1 MAERAL
7 LAAVFAQVAMTFA
20 LLVWLGRARA
30 TSAARREVKL
40 ADVALSSDAWPDRI
54 KQIAN
59 SFANQFELPVLFYVA
74 ALLAI
79 VTRQADGIAA
89 ALAWGFVTLRMVHA
103 WIHVTHNHVIRRF
116 QVYVA
121 GFTMLAALWLYLAVR
136 VLTSPGLA

>member
-30 TSAARREVKL
+30 ASAARREVKL
-40 ADVALSSDAWPDRI
+40 ADVALSSEAWPDRI
-54 KQIAN
+54 KQVAN
-59 SFANQFELPVLFYVA
+59 SFELPVLFYVA

-79 VTRQADGIAA
+79 VTRQVDGIAA
-89 ALAWGFVTLRMVHA
+89 ALAWGFVMLRMVHA
-103 WIHVTHNHVIRRF
+103 YIHVTHNHVIRRF

-121 GFTMLAALWLYLAVR
+121 GFAMLAALWLYLAVR
-136 VLTSPGLA
+136 LLASPGLA

>member
-30 TSAARREVKL
+30 VSAARRDVEL

-79 VTRQADGIAA
+79 VTRQADGTAA
-89 ALAWGFVTLRMVHA
+89 GLAWAFVALRMVHA
-103 WIHVTHNHVIRRF
+103 
-116 QVYVA
+116 
-121 GFTMLAALWLYLAVR
+121 
-136 VLTSPGLA
+136 

>member
-30 TSAARREVKL
+30 ASAARREVKL
-40 ADVALSSDAWPDRI
+40 ADVALSSEAWPDRI
-54 KQIAN
+54 KQVTN

-79 VTRQADGIAA
+79 VVSKVDVIVV
-89 ALAWGFVTLRMVHA
+89 ALAWAFVGFRLLHA
-103 WIHVTHNHVIRRF
+103 YIHVTNNRVIRRF
-116 QVYVA
+116 QVYVF
-121 GFTMLAALWLYLAVR
+121 GFVMLVALWLYLAVR
-136 VLTSPGLA
+136 LMAA